1 MGMKDKAKIAWS
13 EVLAVNAENEEAKKL
28 LSSL

>member
-13 EVLAVNAENEEAKKL
+13 EVLAVNPENEEVKKL
-28 LSSL
+28 LGLL